1 MRGNFSLAKSMRAH
15 PKAMIFEISFF
26 LCRPAQDPSQKKA
39 KNVSA
44 LKFFNFRITVFCHS
58 SMKTA
63 SFVRES
69 PSPKAKIFGNSK
81 QKRKNIVLRDRDFSH
96 ESLPLGRGILLRN
109 NHDPNFWKNWI
120 LKISFFLWRVLP
132 SHTFTFPKWSLCFL
146 QRKPP
151 KCFRKEKK
159 LFFGNI
165 FCEIFCEISLSP
177 FGPQGLL
184 SLLAWASWAGLVV
197 QKDLGKFQGPK
208 VAAFV
213 SKNTRPRQ
221 GAFAK
226 SRLSDFRPEIL

>member
-81 QKRKNIVLRDRDFSH
+81 K
-96 ESLPLGRGILLRN
+96 
-109 NHDPNFWKNWI
+109 
-120 LKISFFLWRVLP
+120 
-132 SHTFTFPKWSLCFL
+132 
-146 QRKPP
+146 
-151 KCFRKEKK
+151 KEKI
-159 LFFGNI
+159 FFYGIAI
-165 FCEIFCEISLSP
+165 FPRIIA
-177 FGPQGLL
+177 FGEGD
-184 SLLAWASWAGLVV
+184 S
-197 QKDLGKFQGPK
+197 
-208 VAAFV
+208 AA
-213 SKNTRPRQ
+213 KQP
-221 GAFAK
+221 
-226 SRLSDFRPEIL
+226 